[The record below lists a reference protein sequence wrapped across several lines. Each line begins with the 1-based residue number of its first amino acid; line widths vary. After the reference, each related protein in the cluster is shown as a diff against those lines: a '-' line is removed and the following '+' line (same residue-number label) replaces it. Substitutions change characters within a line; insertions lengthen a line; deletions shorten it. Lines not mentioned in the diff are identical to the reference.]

1 MLSLREQLC
10 VGNDALATVTTL
22 LQRAR
27 AAHPTDGL
35 YEAADLQWW
44 WAQGPRLI
52 ESFPQ
57 LFWFDDI
64 GRPEAAVIT
73 TEWSYGVQLDPIALP
88 DATPE
93 LVSKV
98 VERGLDHARAAG
110 FDTVQLEVD
119 RADHLLR
126 EALSGRGF
134 EIEETGWAETWLD
147 AEARPE
153 ISPLPAGYRLGGRL
167 DTKPCPHHL
176 IERNGAAVE
185 QRLLQTSLYRPD
197 LDLVVLDRS
206 DHVAAYGLFWFDP
219 VTSTGMVEP
228 MRTEENHQRRG
239 LARHVLTTGIE
250 LLSAA
255 GAERIK
261 ICFELSNPASSRLYP
276 SVGFRPVK
284 QTDVFAGPSTN
295 SSPSSAATNST
306 G

>member
-73 TEWSYGVQLDPIALP
+73 TEWSYGVQLDPIVLP
-88 DATPE
+88 AATPE

-98 VERGLDHARAAG
+98 VERGLDHARSSG
-110 FDTVQLEVD
+110 FGTVQLEVD

-153 ISPLPAGYRLGGRL
+153 ISPLPAEYRLGCRL
-167 DTKPCPHHL
+167 DTKPRPHHL

-228 MRTEENHQRRG
+228 MRTMDDHQRRG
-239 LARHVLTTGIE
+239 LARHLLTTGME

-276 SVGFRPVK
+276 SVGFRAVK
-284 QTDVFAGPSTN
+284 QTDVFAGPTTN